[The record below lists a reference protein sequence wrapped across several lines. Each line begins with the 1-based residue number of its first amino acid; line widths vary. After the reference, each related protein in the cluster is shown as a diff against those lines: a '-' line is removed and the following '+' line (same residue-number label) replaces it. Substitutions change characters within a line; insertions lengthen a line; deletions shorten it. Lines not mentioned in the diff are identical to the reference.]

1 MRLPAWLVVT
11 FSLLAVAANADDTLT
26 PSGPV
31 IKDFG
36 PTFAIDSRDV
46 ALEEGFVYRA
56 AFDASR
62 YSGEPNGL
70 NSTLVGVARF
80 LNMHGRNGVATENM
94 QLAVVLHGEALKTA
108 LTDESYRLRYNTAN
122 PNLDLLRQLHAAGV
136 RLFVCGQSLGFRNIA
151 KQELFP
157 ETEVALSAMTMLTVL
172 QSEGYALMP

>member
-1 MRLPAWLVVT
+1 MKSHTWLVV
-11 FSLLAVAANADDTLT
+11 SLCLLAATANADDTLR

-31 IKDFG
+31 IDEFG
-36 PTFAIDSRDV
+36 PTFAIDNRDV

-56 AFDASR
+56 VFDASR

-70 NSTLVGVARF
+70 NTTLVGVARF
-80 LNMHGRNGVATENM
+80 LNMHGRNGVATEKM

-108 LTDESYRLRYNTAN
+108 LTDEPYRSRYDMAN
-122 PNLDLLRQLHAAGV
+122 PNLELLSRLHAAGV
-136 RLFVCGQSLGFRNIA
+136 RLYVCGQSMGFRDVA
-151 KQELFP
+151 KQELLP